1 MHRALVF
8 IGKLIMDIVRTG
20 IVEKKRRNRW
30 LIAAAGIVVVVAMT
44 LAVARLEPAAPAVDR
59 DTVWIGT
66 VERGNFERKVRGH
79 GTLVPEN
86 LRWVQAQTNGR
97 VETVYFEPGH
107 HVGADDVILELSNP
121 EVERSAVDAESAL
134 RRSEAELES
143 LRVTLISSELD
154 QQAQA
159 AEVNADYI
167 RATLQAEANQELFD
181 KGLISGIQLRSSEAV
196 AQALTTRQEIEAQ
209 RLTMT
214 AEAHRALLAAKRA
227 ELEQQRA
234 LYKLRSEQLDALA
247 VRAAIDG
254 VVQDVP
260 VEIGQQVSPGT
271 MLARVAEPTRLKA
284 ELRVPATR
292 ARDVRAGQKV
302 SVDTRN
308 GLVDGTVARVDP
320 SVQEGSVM
328 VEVRLDGTLPDGARP
343 DMAVDGAI
351 QIERLSDVMYIGRPV
366 QSQENATVGLYRL
379 EDDGKHARRVRVG
392 LGHASVDT
400 IEIID
405 GLREGDRVILSDT
418 SRWDDYER
426 IRLR

>member
-1 MHRALVF
+1 M
-8 IGKLIMDIVRTG
+8 MDIVRTG

-30 LIAAAGIVVVVAMT
+30 LIGAAGIVVVAAVT
-44 LAVARLEPAAPAVDR
+44 VAVASLEPAAPAVDR

-66 VERGNFERKVRGH
+66 VERGSFEREVRGH
-79 GTLVPEN
+79 GRLVPEN
-86 LRWVQAQTNGR
+86 LRWIQAQTDGR
-97 VETVYFEPGH
+97 VESVHFEPGQ
-107 HVGADDVILELSNP
+107 HVTADDVILELSNP
-121 EVERSAVDAESAL
+121 EVERSAVDAKSAL

-154 QQAQA
+154 QKAQA

-167 RATLQAEANQELFD
+167 SASLQAEANRELFD

-209 RLTMT
+209 RLAMT
-214 AEAHRALLAAKRA
+214 GDAHRALLAAKRA

-234 LYKLRSEQLDALA
+234 LFKLRAEQLEALA
-247 VRAAIDG
+247 VRAAIEG

-260 VEIGQQVSPGT
+260 VEIGQQVAPGT

-292 ARDVRAGQKV
+292 ARDVRPGQAV
-302 SVDTRN
+302 IVDTRN
-308 GLVDGTVARVDP
+308 GLVEGTVSRVDP

-328 VEVRLDGTLPDGARP
+328 IEVRLESALPDGARP
-343 DMAVDGAI
+343 DMAVDGAV
-351 QIERLSDVMYIGRPV
+351 QIERLSDVLFVGRPV

-379 EDDGKHARRVRVG
+379 EEDGKHARRVRVG

-400 IEIID
+400 IEVVE
-405 GLREGDRVILSDT
+405 GLQEGDRVILSDT